1 MVNTSINLLEGS
13 FPILV
18 NREDL
23 ITEDLTMLGE
33 LRNKVKVDIKINKI
47 SANLFLAEGIIGASF
62 KVTCQRCN
70 QFTFIDLKINLEV
83 AIKDNSEKEL
93 DIKGPYEVH
102 YQNLQLFDIDK
113 LVLEEIYLNFPST
126 VVCCSSKSDKNTD
139 LNYEQK
145 IQPFKKIKD
154 LIQ

>member
-18 NREDL
+18 KREDL
-23 ITEDLTMLGE
+23 MAKDLTILGE
-33 LRNKVKVDIKINKI
+33 LKNKVKVEIKINKI
-47 SANLFLAEGIIGASF
+47 ATNLFFAEGFIEASF
-62 KVTCQRCN
+62 KTKCQRCG
-70 QFTFIDLKINLEV
+70 QFSNIELNINLKI
-83 AIKDNSEKEL
+83 AIKDNSEEEL
-93 DIKGPYEVH
+93 DIKAPYEVH

-126 VVCCSSKSDKNTD
+126 VVCCNLKSNKNTN
-139 LNYEQK
+139 LNKEQK
-145 IQPFKKIKD
+145 TQPFKKIKD